1 MQYELVPWYIYF
13 YLGILFFQLVF
24 IIYQYYIYRRIE
36 FVYYLC
42 YIFFVSVYH
51 IFSATTYFNPL
62 KFTITSDNHFVID
75 RGVAILC
82 FYFYFKFGEH
92 FCNMDTL
99 YTNVTSILRK
109 VQKAILALALVDI
122 ITSSIAQKY
131 FIYEPLFFFLTIVL
145 VFYSLYL
152 ILFLVKQND
161 VFANILVL
169 GTLFL
174 LTGTTFSI
182 LYMKIARLNHAE
194 TIWLSFIGVVVE
206 FLFLNFGLI
215 LKSKFTHER
224 DVNNTLISQQ
234 EIYKERDRI
243 TADLHD
249 EIGGGLSTIR
259 ILSDIHKNV
268 NDVETHKK
276 FAEKIAEV
284 SEDLS
289 YKMRTIIWTLKPE
302 NDELISFVQYVNEYA
317 KSIFDNTPIHYHF
330 KENIEY
336 NQTIHL
342 SNTIRKNL
350 FLCVKEA
357 LTNVLKHSEA
367 THVTIDIVYSNNNL
381 ITIQIIDNGKGI
393 TSTNHLG
400 NGMRIM
406 EKRMKEINGSF
417 TYESIE
423 NQTHL
428 SFLASI

>member
-1 MQYELVPWYIYF
+1 MQYELVPWYNYF

-24 IIYQYYIYRRIE
+24 IIYQYYIYRRVE

-51 IFSATTYFNPL
+51 IFSTTTYFNPI
-62 KFTITSDNHFVID
+62 KFTITNHNHFVID
-75 RGVAILC
+75 RGIAFLC

-99 YTNVTSILRK
+99 YTNVTRVLRK
-109 VQKAILALALVDI
+109 VQKIILVIAIVDI
-122 ITSSIAQKY
+122 VTASIAQKY
-131 FIYEPLFFFLTIVL
+131 VIYEPLFFFITIMLVL
-145 VFYSLYL
+145 YSLYL
-152 ILFLVKQND
+152 IIFLVKQKD

-182 LYMKIARLNHAE
+182 LHMKIAGLNHSE

-284 SEDLS
+284 SEDIS
-289 YKMRTIIWTLKPE
+289 NKMRTIIWALKPE
-302 NDELISFVQYVNEYA
+302 NDELVSFVQYVNEYA
-317 KSIFDNTPIHYHF
+317 KSIFDNTSIQYLF

-336 NQTIHL
+336 NRVIHL

-357 LTNVLKHSEA
+357 LTNVLKHADA
-367 THVTIDIVYSNNNL
+367 TSVTIDITFSNNNQ
-381 ITIQIIDNGKGI
+381 IAINIIDNGKGI
-393 TSTNHLG
+393 KSTNHLG

-406 EKRMKEINGSF
+406 EKRMKEIGGNFSYS
-417 TYESIE
+417 TIE
-423 NQTHL
+423 NQTQL
-428 SFLASI
+428 LFVTTI

>member
-1 MQYELVPWYIYF
+1 MHNELAPWYIYF

-24 IIYQYYIYRRIE
+24 IIYQFYIYRRIE
-36 FVYYLC
+36 FIYYLC

-51 IFSATTYFNPL
+51 IFLATTLFNPL
-62 KFTITSDNHFVID
+62 KFTITNESYFVID
-75 RGVAILC
+75 RGVAFLC

-99 YTNVTSILRK
+99 YNSVTKVLRK
-109 VQKAILALALVDI
+109 VQKIILLFAIIDI
-122 ITSSIAQKY
+122 ITSAIAQRY
-131 FIYEPLFFFLTIVL
+131 FIYEPLFFSLTAIL

-152 ILFLVKQND
+152 VIFLVKQKD
-161 VFANILVL
+161 VLANILVL

-174 LTGTTFSI
+174 LTGTSFSI
-182 LYMKIARLNHAE
+182 LYMKISGLNHAE

-215 LKSKFTHER
+215 LKSKFAHER

-234 EIYKERDRI
+234 ELYKERDRI

-289 YKMRTIIWTLKPE
+289 QKMRTIIWTLKPE

-317 KSIFDNTPIHYHF
+317 KSIFDNTSIVF
-330 KENIEY
+330 SFTENIIC
-336 NQTIHL
+336 NKSLHL
-342 SNTIRKNL
+342 KNTTRKNL
-350 FLCVKEA
+350 FLCIKEA
-357 LTNVLKHSEA
+357 LTNILKHADA
-367 THVTIDIVYSNNNL
+367 TNVSINITVSNSNQLTIV
-381 ITIQIIDNGKGI
+381 ITDNGKGI
-393 TSTNHLG
+393 TNTSLLG

-406 EKRMKEINGSF
+406 EKRMKEIGGSF
-417 TYESIE
+417 SFNTNE
-423 NQTHL
+423 NKTQL
-428 SFLASI
+428 QFSVFI